1 MSALLSF
8 GGVRPVAVAVFAAC
22 CLSALP
28 LGAQEAPVASSAP
41 NTTTDTTT
49 DLPGVSVKASRVEQK
64 DGLVTQGRAAG
75 VGKSSVSAQDT
86 PFGLSVVD
94 VNQIRETGAKNIQ
107 DALLYSAG
115 VYAGRY
121 GFDTRG
127 DWAAVRGMSPS
138 FYLDGLRSSFGYYNK
153 PRQDIYTLEQIEVL
167 KGPSSVLY
175 GQADL
180 GGIVNAVSKQP
191 SKTTHREVEVQ
202 LGSHDRKQIATDLTG
217 ALSADG
223 QWLYRVVALKR
234 DSGTQVDH
242 VHDDAQVFMPSLTW
256 QPSAATSVTLNY
268 LHQQNKG
275 QVSAQFLPSKGTIQS
290 APLGQIPTSAF
301 AGEPGWDRYDTLQN
315 EWSLFVKQ
323 QLSSTWRLNVSL
335 RQTSTSSIT
344 REIYANT
351 VNVPTDAGVID
362 RTIHTAD
369 RKTDVFAGDVRVE
382 GRIDL
387 GPTRHTISAGI
398 DHQNAYWE
406 EYNYNSLATGGGQL
420 NIYNP
425 VYGYVNTAALT
436 WSDRPDNQIIQTGLY
451 VSDHVEIGSLIVS
464 AALRRDQARN
474 RVWNIAPTADVEV
487 DNEATT
493 GRLGVMYRLGEWSP
507 YVSYSEAFSPN
518 LGTDGLANPSY
529 LKPTTGDQKEA
540 GLKYLSLSGDTSAAV
555 AWFDIQQTNR
565 VADGSEPG
573 GVEQVGARVL
583 GWEAELRQR
592 WGALELMANW
602 SNFSANDRQSGKRLS
617 SIAERTASAWAQY
630 RFAGNWRAGL
640 GARHIGTVTGASGT
654 PEVPSVTLYDAMIGY
669 ASGPWDVR
677 LDVKNLADKTY
688 VSWCRGLN
696 RDCGYGDR
704 LNANLTARYTF

>member
-1 MSALLSF
+1 MSPTSPACR
-8 GGVRPVAVAVFAAC
+8 VRPVVSAVLSTC
-22 CLSALP
+22 CLLAMSAW
-28 LGAQEAPVASSAP
+28 AQQAPSIAAESDAS
-41 NTTTDTTT
+41 TT
-49 DLPGVSVKASRVEQK
+49 LPGVSVTATRSASK
-64 DGLVTQGRAAG
+64 DGLVTQGRAPQ
-75 VGKSSVSAQDT
+75 VGKSSVSLQDT
-86 PFGLSVVD
+86 PFAAAVVD
-94 VNQIRETGAKNIQ
+94 VAQIRETGAKNIQ
-107 DALLYSAG
+107 DALLYTAG
-115 VYAGRY
+115 VYSGRY

-127 DWAAVRGMSPS
+127 DWAAVRGMTPS

-175 GQADL
+175 GQAEL
-180 GGIVNAVSKQP
+180 GGIVNAVTKQP
-191 SKTTHREVEVQ
+191 RKATHREVEVQ
-202 LGSHDRKQIATDLTG
+202 LGSHDRKQVATDLTG

-223 QWLYRVVALKR
+223 QWLYRLVALKR

-242 VHDDAQVFMPSLTW
+242 VHDDAQVVMPALTW

-315 EWSLFVKQ
+315 EWTLLVKQ
-323 QLSSTWRLNVSL
+323 QLSPDWRLNVSL
-335 RQTSTSSIT
+335 RQTNTSSIT

-351 VNVPTDAGVID
+351 KIVPTDAGVIA

-387 GPTRHTISAGI
+387 GPTRHTVSAGI

-406 EYNYNSLATGGGQL
+406 EYNYNDFEEGGGAL

-425 VYGYVNTAALT
+425 VYGYVNTSVLT
-436 WSDRPDNQIIQTGLY
+436 WKDRPDNQIIQTGFY
-451 VSDHVEIGSLIVS
+451 AMDHMEWDQWVLSV
-464 AALRRDQARN
+464 ALRHDKARN
-474 RVWNIAPTADVEV
+474 RTWNIAPVADVEL
-487 DNEATT
+487 DNAATT
-493 GRLGVMYRLGEWSP
+493 GRVGLMYRLGAWAP
-507 YVSYSEAFSPN
+507 YVSYSEAFIPN
-518 LGTDGLANPSY
+518 LGLDKAGGY
-529 LKPTTGDQKEA
+529 LKPTSGDQKEA
-540 GLKYLSLSGDTSAAV
+540 GVKYLSTSGDTSAAL

-565 VADGSEPG
+565 VADGKEPG

-583 GWEAELRQR
+583 GWEAEVRHR
-592 WGALELMANW
+592 MGAWEWLGNLT
-602 SNFSANDRQSGKRLS
+602 NFDAADRQTGKRLN
-617 SIAERTASAWAQY
+617 SIAERTASAWTQY

-640 GARHIGTVTGASGT
+640 GARYIGTVTGAAGT

-677 LDVKNLADKTY
+677 FDVKNLADKTY

>member
-1 MSALLSF
+1 MSALLST
-8 GGVRPVAVAVFAAC
+8 GGVRPVAVAVFSVC

-28 LGAQEAPVASSAP
+28 LGAQEAPASEPGSGAA
-41 NTTTDTTT
+41 T
-49 DLPGVSVKASRVEQK
+49 DLPGVSVKAPRVMQK
-64 DGLVTQGRAAG
+64 DGLVTQGRSTG

-115 VYAGRY
+115 VYSGRY

-127 DWAAVRGMSPS
+127 DMAAVRGMSPS

-191 SKTTHREVEVQ
+191 SRTTRREVEVQ
-202 LGSHDRKQIATDLTG
+202 VGSHDRKQIATDLTG

-223 QWLYRVVALKR
+223 QWSYRVVALKR

-275 QVSAQFLPSKGTIQS
+275 QVSAQFLPSKGTVQS
-290 APLGQIPTSAF
+290 APLGQIDSSTF
-301 AGEPGWDRYDTLQN
+301 VGEPGWDRYDTLQN
-315 EWSLFVKQ
+315 EWTLSFKH
-323 QLSSTWRLNVSL
+323 QLSSDWRVQGTV
-335 RQTSTSSIT
+335 RQTRTASVT
-344 REIYANT
+344 REHWTRVGA
-351 VNVPTDAGVID
+351 VPTDAGVIA
-362 RTIHTAD
+362 RTVHTAD

-382 GRIDL
+382 GRLNL
-387 GPTRHTISAGI
+387 GPTRHTVTAGI

-406 EYNYNSLATGGGQL
+406 EYNYSSSNAGG
-420 NIYNP
+420 NINVYNP
-425 VYGYVNTAALT
+425 VYGYVNTAALA

-451 VSDHVEIGSLIVS
+451 VSDHMEIGSLIVS

-474 RVWNIAPTADVEV
+474 RVWNIAPTKDVEV

-493 GRLGVMYRLGEWSP
+493 GRLGLMYRMGEWSP

-518 LGTDGLANPSY
+518 LGTDGRANPSY

-540 GLKYLSLSGDTSAAV
+540 GLKYLSTSGDTSAAL

-592 WGALELMANW
+592 WGDLELMANW
-602 SNFSANDRQSGKRLS
+602 ADFSATDRQTGKRLG

-630 RFAGNWRAGL
+630 RIAGNWRVGV
-640 GARHIGTVTGASGT
+640 GARHIGTVTGSLGT
-654 PEVPSVTLYDAMIGY
+654 PVLPSVTLYDAMVGY
-669 ASGPWDVR
+669 TTGPWDIRV
-677 LDVKNLADKTY
+677 DVKNLADKTY
-688 VSWCRGLN
+688 LSWCRAAGS
-696 RDCGYGDR
+696 DCGFGDR

>member
-1 MSALLSF
+1 MSPTSPACR
-8 GGVRPVAVAVFAAC
+8 VRPVVSAVLSTC
-22 CLSALP
+22 CLLGMSAW
-28 LGAQEAPVASSAP
+28 AQQAPSIAAESDAS
-41 NTTTDTTT
+41 TT
-49 DLPGVSVKASRVEQK
+49 LPGVSVTATRSASK
-64 DGLVTQGRAAG
+64 DGLVTQGRAPQ
-75 VGKSSVSAQDT
+75 VGKSSVSLQDT
-86 PFGLSVVD
+86 PFAAAVVE
-94 VNQIRETGAKNIQ
+94 VAQIRETGAKNIQ
-107 DALLYSAG
+107 DALLYTAG
-115 VYAGRY
+115 VYSGRY

-127 DWAAVRGMSPS
+127 DWAAVRGMAPS

-175 GQADL
+175 GQAEL
-180 GGIVNAVSKQP
+180 GGIVNAVTKQP
-191 SKTTHREVEVQ
+191 RKATHREVEVQ
-202 LGSHDRKQIATDLTG
+202 LGSHDRKQVATDLTG

-223 QWLYRVVALKR
+223 QWLYRLVALKR

-242 VHDDAQVFMPSLTW
+242 VHDDAQVVMPALTW

-315 EWSLFVKQ
+315 EWTLLVKQ
-323 QLSSTWRLNVSL
+323 QLSPDWRLNVSL
-335 RQTSTSSIT
+335 RQTNTSSIT

-369 RKTDVFAGDVRVE
+369 RKTDVFAGDVRIE

-387 GPTRHTISAGI
+387 GPTRHTVSAGI

-406 EYNYNSLATGGGQL
+406 EYNYSSSATGGGKL

-425 VYGYVNTAALT
+425 VYGHVNTAALT
-436 WSDRPDNQIIQTGLY
+436 WSDNPDNQIIQTGFY
-451 VSDHVEIGSLIVS
+451 AMDHMEWNQWVLSV
-464 AALRRDQARN
+464 ALRHDKARN
-474 RVWNIAPTADVEV
+474 RTWNIAPVADVEL
-487 DNEATT
+487 DNAATT
-493 GRLGVMYRLGEWSP
+493 GRVGLMYRLGAWAP
-507 YVSYSEAFSPN
+507 YVSYSEAFIPN
-518 LGTDGLANPSY
+518 LGLDKAGGY
-529 LKPTTGDQKEA
+529 LKPTSGDQKEA
-540 GLKYLSLSGDTSAAV
+540 GVKYLSTSGDTSAAL

-565 VADGSEPG
+565 VADGKEPG

-583 GWEAELRQR
+583 GWEAEVRHR
-592 WGALELMANW
+592 MGAWEWLGNLT
-602 SNFSANDRQSGKRLS
+602 NFDAADRQTGKRLN
-617 SIAERTASAWAQY
+617 SIAERTASAWTQY

-640 GARHIGTVTGASGT
+640 GARYIGTVTGAAGT

-677 LDVKNLADKTY
+677 FDVKNLADKTY

>member
-1 MSALLSF
+1 MSAWAQQAPSI
-8 GGVRPVAVAVFAAC
+8 AAE
-22 CLSALP
+22 SD
-28 LGAQEAPVASSAP
+28 AS
-41 NTTTDTTT
+41 TT
-49 DLPGVSVKASRVEQK
+49 LPGVSVTATRSASK
-64 DGLVTQGRAAG
+64 DGLVTQGRAPQ
-75 VGKSSVSAQDT
+75 VGKSSVSLQDT
-86 PFGLSVVD
+86 PFAAAVVE
-94 VNQIRETGAKNIQ
+94 VAQIRETGAKNIQ
-107 DALLYSAG
+107 DALLYTAG
-115 VYAGRY
+115 VYSGRY

-127 DWAAVRGMSPS
+127 DWAAVRGMAPS

-175 GQADL
+175 GQAEL
-180 GGIVNAVSKQP
+180 GGIVNAVTKQP
-191 SKTTHREVEVQ
+191 RKATHREVEVQ
-202 LGSHDRKQIATDLTG
+202 LGSHDRKQVATDLTG

-223 QWLYRVVALKR
+223 QWLYRLVALKR

-242 VHDDAQVFMPSLTW
+242 VHDDAQVVMPALTW

-275 QVSAQFLPSKGTIQS
+275 QVSAQFLPSKGTTQS

-315 EWSLFVKQ
+315 EWTLLVKQ
-323 QLSSTWRLNVSL
+323 QLSPDWRLNVSL
-335 RQTSTSSIT
+335 RQTNTSSIT

-369 RKTDVFAGDVRVE
+369 RKTDVFAGDVRIE

-387 GPTRHTISAGI
+387 GPTRHTVSAGI

-406 EYNYNSLATGGGQL
+406 EYNYSSSATGGGKL

-425 VYGYVNTAALT
+425 VYGHVNTAALT
-436 WSDRPDNQIIQTGLY
+436 WSDNPDNQIIQTGFY
-451 VSDHVEIGSLIVS
+451 AMDHMEWNQWVLSV
-464 AALRRDQARN
+464 ALRHDKARN
-474 RVWNIAPTADVEV
+474 RTWNIAPVADVEL
-487 DNEATT
+487 DNAATT
-493 GRLGVMYRLGEWSP
+493 GRVGLMYRLGAWAP
-507 YVSYSEAFSPN
+507 YVSYSEAFIPN
-518 LGTDGLANPSY
+518 LGLDKAGGY
-529 LKPTTGDQKEA
+529 LKPTSGDQKEA
-540 GLKYLSLSGDTSAAV
+540 GVKYLSTSGDTSAAL

-565 VADGSEPG
+565 VADGKEPG

-583 GWEAELRQR
+583 GWEAEVRHR
-592 WGALELMANW
+592 MGAWEWLGNLT
-602 SNFSANDRQSGKRLS
+602 NFDAADRQTGKRLN
-617 SIAERTASAWAQY
+617 SIAERTASAWTQY

-640 GARHIGTVTGASGT
+640 GARYIGTVTGAAGT

-677 LDVKNLADKTY
+677 FDVKNLADKTY

>member
-1 MSALLSF
+1 MSAWAQQAPSI
-8 GGVRPVAVAVFAAC
+8 AAE
-22 CLSALP
+22 SD
-28 LGAQEAPVASSAP
+28 AS
-41 NTTTDTTT
+41 TT
-49 DLPGVSVKASRVEQK
+49 LPGVSVTATRSASK
-64 DGLVTQGRAAG
+64 DGLVTQGRAPQ
-75 VGKSSVSAQDT
+75 VGKSSVSLQDT
-86 PFGLSVVD
+86 PFAAAVVD
-94 VNQIRETGAKNIQ
+94 VAQIRETGAKNIQ
-107 DALLYSAG
+107 DALLYTAG
-115 VYAGRY
+115 VYSGRY

-127 DWAAVRGMSPS
+127 DWAAVRGMAPS

-175 GQADL
+175 GQAEL
-180 GGIVNAVSKQP
+180 GGIVNAVTKQP
-191 SKTTHREVEVQ
+191 RKATHREVEVQ
-202 LGSHDRKQIATDLTG
+202 LGSHDRKQVATDLTG

-223 QWLYRVVALKR
+223 QWLYRLVALKR

-242 VHDDAQVFMPSLTW
+242 VHDDAQVVMPALTW

-315 EWSLFVKQ
+315 EWTLLVKQ
-323 QLSSTWRLNVSL
+323 QLSPDWRLNVSL
-335 RQTSTSSIT
+335 RQTNTSSIT

-369 RKTDVFAGDVRVE
+369 RKTDVFAGDVRIE

-387 GPTRHTISAGI
+387 GPTRHTVSAGI

-406 EYNYNSLATGGGQL
+406 EYNYSSSATGGGKL

-425 VYGYVNTAALT
+425 VYGHVNTAALT
-436 WSDRPDNQIIQTGLY
+436 WSDNPDNQIIQTGFY
-451 VSDHVEIGSLIVS
+451 AMDHMEWNQWVLSV
-464 AALRRDQARN
+464 ALRHDKARN
-474 RVWNIAPTADVEV
+474 RTWNIAPVADVEL
-487 DNEATT
+487 DNAATT
-493 GRLGVMYRLGEWSP
+493 GRVGLMYRLGAWAP
-507 YVSYSEAFSPN
+507 YVSYSEAFIPN
-518 LGTDGLANPSY
+518 LGLDKAGGY
-529 LKPTTGDQKEA
+529 LKPTSGDQKEA
-540 GLKYLSLSGDTSAAV
+540 GVKYLSTSGDTSAAL

-565 VADGSEPG
+565 VADGKEPG

-583 GWEAELRQR
+583 GWEAEVRHR
-592 WGALELMANW
+592 MGAWEWLGNLT
-602 SNFSANDRQSGKRLS
+602 NFDAADRQTGKRLN
-617 SIAERTASAWAQY
+617 SIAERTASAWTQY

-640 GARHIGTVTGASGT
+640 GARYIGTVTGAAGT

-677 LDVKNLADKTY
+677 FDVKNLADKTY

>member
-1 MSALLSF
+1 MPALSPACR
-8 GGVRPVAVAVFAAC
+8 VHPVAKAVFFTC
-22 CLSALP
+22 CLLC
-28 LGAQEAPVASSAP
+28 APVRAQQAASATADAQTP
-41 NTTTDTTT
+41 TT
-49 DLPGVSVKASRVEQK
+49 LPGVSVTATRSGAK
-64 DGLVTQGRAAG
+64 DGLVTQGRAAQ
-75 VGKSSVSAQDT
+75 VGKSSVSLQDT
-86 PFGLSVVD
+86 PFAANVVD
-94 VNQIRETGAKNIQ
+94 VAQIRETGAKNIQ
-107 DALLYSAG
+107 DALLYTAG

-127 DWAAVRGMSPS
+127 DWAAVRGLSPS
-138 FYLDGLRSSFGYYNK
+138 FYLDGLRSSFGFYNK

-175 GQADL
+175 GQAEL

-191 SKTTHREVEVQ
+191 RKATHREVEVQ
-202 LGSHDRKQIATDLTG
+202 AGSHDRKQIATDLTG
-217 ALSADG
+217 ALTADG

-275 QVSAQFLPSKGTIQS
+275 QVSAQFLPSKGTIQP

-315 EWSLFVKQ
+315 EWTLLVKQ
-323 QLSSTWRLNVSL
+323 QLSQQWRLNVSL
-335 RQTSTSSIT
+335 RQTNTSSIT

-351 VNVPTDAGVID
+351 TTVPTDAGVIA

-387 GPTRHTISAGI
+387 GPTRHTISAGV

-406 EYNYNSLATGGGQL
+406 EYNYNSFATGGGSL

-425 VYGYVNTAALT
+425 VYGFVNTAVLT
-436 WSDRPDNQIIQTGLY
+436 WKDSPDNQIIQTGFY
-451 VSDHVEIGSLIVS
+451 AMDHIEWDRWVLSV
-464 AALRRDQARN
+464 ALRHDKARN
-474 RVWNIAPTADVEV
+474 RTWNIAPVADVEL
-487 DNEATT
+487 DNAATT
-493 GRLGVMYRLGEWSP
+493 GRVGLMYRLGAWAP
-507 YVSYSEAFSPN
+507 YVSYSEAFIPN
-518 LGTDGLANPSY
+518 LGLDNAGGY
-529 LKPTTGDQKEA
+529 LKPTTGEQKEA
-540 GLKYLSLSGDTSAAV
+540 GVKYLSASGDTSAAL
-555 AWFDIQQTNR
+555 AWFDIEQTNR
-565 VADGSEPG
+565 VADGKEPG

-583 GWEAELRQR
+583 GWEAEVRHRLGD
-592 WGALELMANW
+592 WEWLANLT
-602 SNFSANDRQSGKRLS
+602 NFDATDRQTGKRLS
-617 SIAERTASAWAQY
+617 SIAERTASAWTQY

-640 GARHIGTVTGASGT
+640 GVRHIGTVTGALGL
-654 PEVPSVTLYDAMIGY
+654 PEVPSVTLYDAMVGY

-696 RDCGYGDR
+696 RDCGWGDR
-704 LNANLTARYTF
+704 LNANLTARYAF

>member
-1 MSALLSF
+1 MPASYPFCRAHPVAAAVFSSCLLSA
-8 GGVRPVAVAVFAAC
+8 PSAWSQAAAMSSEAE
-22 CLSALP
+22 SA
-28 LGAQEAPVASSAP
+28 
-41 NTTTDTTT
+41 TT
-49 DLPGVSVKASRVEQK
+49 LPGVSVSATRASAK
-64 DGLVTQGRAAG
+64 DGLVTQGRASQ
-75 VGKSSVSAQDT
+75 VGKSSVSLQDT
-86 PFGLSVVD
+86 PFAATVVD
-94 VNQIRETGAKNIQ
+94 VAQVRETGAKNIQ

-115 VYAGRY
+115 VYSGRY

-127 DWAAVRGMSPS
+127 DWAAVRGMAPS

-175 GQADL
+175 GQAEL
-180 GGIVNAVSKQP
+180 GGIVNAVTKQP
-191 SKTTHREVEVQ
+191 RKATHREVEVQ

-223 QWLYRVVALKR
+223 QWLYRLVALKR

-242 VHDDAQVFMPSLTW
+242 VHDDAQVVMPALTW

-323 QLSSTWRLNVSL
+323 QLSQQWRLNVSL
-335 RQTSTSSIT
+335 RQTNTSSIT

-351 VNVPTDAGVID
+351 VNVPTDGGVID

-369 RKTDVFAGDVRVE
+369 RKTDVFAGDVRIE

-387 GPTRHTISAGI
+387 GPTRHTLSAGI

-406 EYNYNSLATGGGQL
+406 EYNYNSFATGGGPL

-425 VYGYVNTAALT
+425 VYGFVNTAVLT
-436 WSDRPDNQIIQTGLY
+436 WKDNPDNQIIQTGFY
-451 VSDHVEIGSLIVS
+451 AMDHMEWNQWVLSV
-464 AALRRDQARN
+464 ALRHDKARN
-474 RVWNIAPTADVEV
+474 RTWNIAPVADVEV
-487 DNEATT
+487 DNAATT
-493 GRLGVMYRLGEWSP
+493 GRVGLMYRLGGWAP
-507 YVSYSEAFSPN
+507 YISYSEAFVPN
-518 LGTDGLANPSY
+518 LGLAIQGSY
-529 LKPTTGDQKEA
+529 LRPTTGEQKEA
-540 GLKYLSLSGDTSAAV
+540 GVKYLSASGDTSAAL

-565 VADGSEPG
+565 VADGNEPG

-583 GWEAELRQR
+583 GWEAEVRHR
-592 WGALELMANW
+592 MGAWEWLGNLT
-602 SNFSANDRQSGKRLS
+602 NFDAADRQTGKRLS
-617 SIAERTASAWAQY
+617 SIAERTASAWAQH
-630 RFAGNWRAGL
+630 RFADNWRVGL
-640 GARHIGTVTGASGT
+640 GVRYIGTVTGALGV

-677 LDVKNLADKTY
+677 FDVKNLADKTY

>member
-1 MSALLSF
+1 MSPTSPACR
-8 GGVRPVAVAVFAAC
+8 VRPVVSAVLSTC
-22 CLSALP
+22 CLLGMSAW
-28 LGAQEAPVASSAP
+28 AQQAPSIAAESDAS
-41 NTTTDTTT
+41 TT
-49 DLPGVSVKASRVEQK
+49 LPGVSVTATRSASK
-64 DGLVTQGRAAG
+64 DGLVTQGRAPQ
-75 VGKSSVSAQDT
+75 VGKSSVSLQDT
-86 PFGLSVVD
+86 PFAAAVVE
-94 VNQIRETGAKNIQ
+94 VAQIRETGAKNIQ
-107 DALLYSAG
+107 DALLYTAG
-115 VYAGRY
+115 VYSGRY

-127 DWAAVRGMSPS
+127 DWAAVRGMAPS

-175 GQADL
+175 GQAEL
-180 GGIVNAVSKQP
+180 GGIVNAVTKQP
-191 SKTTHREVEVQ
+191 RKATHREVEVQ
-202 LGSHDRKQIATDLTG
+202 LGSHDRKQVATDLTG

-223 QWLYRVVALKR
+223 QWLYRLVALKR

-242 VHDDAQVFMPSLTW
+242 VHDDAQVVMPALTW

-275 QVSAQFLPSKGTIQS
+275 QVSAQFLPSKGTTQS

-315 EWSLFVKQ
+315 EWTLLVKQ
-323 QLSSTWRLNVSL
+323 QLSPDWRLNVSL
-335 RQTSTSSIT
+335 RQTNTSSIT

-369 RKTDVFAGDVRVE
+369 RKTDVFAGDVRIE

-387 GPTRHTISAGI
+387 GPTRHTVSAGI

-406 EYNYNSLATGGGQL
+406 EYNYSSSATGGGKL

-425 VYGYVNTAALT
+425 VYGHVNTAALT
-436 WSDRPDNQIIQTGLY
+436 WSDNPDNQIIQTGFY
-451 VSDHVEIGSLIVS
+451 AMDHMEWNQWVLSV
-464 AALRRDQARN
+464 ALRHDKARN
-474 RVWNIAPTADVEV
+474 RTWNIAPVADVEL
-487 DNEATT
+487 DNAATT
-493 GRLGVMYRLGEWSP
+493 GRVGLMYRLGAWAP
-507 YVSYSEAFSPN
+507 YVSYSEAFIPN
-518 LGTDGLANPSY
+518 LGLDKAGGY
-529 LKPTTGDQKEA
+529 LKPTSGDQKEA
-540 GLKYLSLSGDTSAAV
+540 GVKYLSTSGDTSAAL

-565 VADGSEPG
+565 VADGKEPG

-583 GWEAELRQR
+583 GWEAEVRHR
-592 WGALELMANW
+592 MGAWEWLGNLT
-602 SNFSANDRQSGKRLS
+602 NFDAADRQTGKRLN
-617 SIAERTASAWAQY
+617 SIAERTASAWTQY

-640 GARHIGTVTGASGT
+640 GARYIGTVTGAAGT

-677 LDVKNLADKTY
+677 FDVKNLADKTY

>member
-1 MSALLSF
+1 MSPTSPACR
-8 GGVRPVAVAVFAAC
+8 VRPVVSAVLSTC
-22 CLSALP
+22 CLLAMSAW
-28 LGAQEAPVASSAP
+28 AQQAPSIAAESDAS
-41 NTTTDTTT
+41 TT
-49 DLPGVSVKASRVEQK
+49 LPGVSVTATRSASK
-64 DGLVTQGRAAG
+64 DGLVTQGRAPQ
-75 VGKSSVSAQDT
+75 VGKSSVSLQDT
-86 PFGLSVVD
+86 PFAASVVD
-94 VNQIRETGAKNIQ
+94 VAQIRETGAKNIQ
-107 DALLYSAG
+107 DALLYTAG
-115 VYAGRY
+115 VYSGRY

-127 DWAAVRGMSPS
+127 DWAAVRGMAPS
-138 FYLDGLRSSFGYYNK
+138 SYLDGLRSSFGYYNK

-175 GQADL
+175 GQAEL
-180 GGIVNAVSKQP
+180 GGIVNAVTKQP
-191 SKTTHREVEVQ
+191 RKATHREVEVQ
-202 LGSHDRKQIATDLTG
+202 LGSHDRKQVATDLTG
-217 ALSADG
+217 ALSTDG
-223 QWLYRVVALKR
+223 QWLYRLVALKR

-242 VHDDAQVFMPSLTW
+242 VHDDAQVVMPALTW

-315 EWSLFVKQ
+315 EWTLLVKQ
-323 QLSSTWRLNVSL
+323 QLSPDWRLNVSL
-335 RQTSTSSIT
+335 RQTNTSSIT

-369 RKTDVFAGDVRVE
+369 RKTDVFAGDVRIE

-387 GPTRHTISAGI
+387 GPTRHTVSAGI

-406 EYNYNSLATGGGQL
+406 EYNYSSSATGGGKL

-436 WSDRPDNQIIQTGLY
+436 WSDNPDNQIIQTGFY
-451 VSDHVEIGSLIVS
+451 AMDHMEWNQWVLSV
-464 AALRRDQARN
+464 ALRHDKARN
-474 RVWNIAPTADVEV
+474 RTWNIAPVADVEL
-487 DNEATT
+487 DNAATT
-493 GRLGVMYRLGEWSP
+493 GRVGLMYRLGAWAP
-507 YVSYSEAFSPN
+507 YVSYSEAFIPN
-518 LGTDGLANPSY
+518 LGLDKAGGY
-529 LKPTTGDQKEA
+529 LKPTSGDQKEA
-540 GLKYLSLSGDTSAAV
+540 GVKYLSTSGDTSAAL

-565 VADGSEPG
+565 VADGKEPG

-583 GWEAELRQR
+583 GWEAEVRHR
-592 WGALELMANW
+592 MGAWEWLGNLT
-602 SNFSANDRQSGKRLS
+602 NFDAADRQTGKRLG
-617 SIAERTASAWAQY
+617 SIAERTASSWAQY

-640 GARHIGTVTGASGT
+640 GARHIGTVTGSGGT

-677 LDVKNLADKTY
+677 FDVKNLADKTY
-688 VSWCRGLN
+688 VSWCRALN

>member
-1 MSALLSF
+1 MSPMSPACR
-8 GGVRPVAVAVFAAC
+8 VRPVVSAVLSTC
-22 CLSALP
+22 CLLGMSAW
-28 LGAQEAPVASSAP
+28 AQQAPSIAAESDAS
-41 NTTTDTTT
+41 TT
-49 DLPGVSVKASRVEQK
+49 LPGVSVTATRSASK
-64 DGLVTQGRAAG
+64 DGLVTQGRAPQ
-75 VGKSSVSAQDT
+75 VGKSSVSLQDT
-86 PFGLSVVD
+86 PFAAAVVD
-94 VNQIRETGAKNIQ
+94 VAQIRETGAKNIQ
-107 DALLYSAG
+107 DALLYTAG
-115 VYAGRY
+115 VYSGRY

-127 DWAAVRGMSPS
+127 DWAAVRGMAPS

-175 GQADL
+175 GQAEL
-180 GGIVNAVSKQP
+180 GGIVNAVTKQP
-191 SKTTHREVEVQ
+191 RKATHREVEVQ
-202 LGSHDRKQIATDLTG
+202 LGSHDRKQVATDLTG

-223 QWLYRVVALKR
+223 QWLYRLVALKR

-242 VHDDAQVFMPSLTW
+242 VHDDAQVVMPALTW

-315 EWSLFVKQ
+315 EWTLLVKQ
-323 QLSSTWRLNVSL
+323 QLSPDWRLNVSL
-335 RQTSTSSIT
+335 RQTNTSSIT

-369 RKTDVFAGDVRVE
+369 RKTDVFAGDVRIE

-387 GPTRHTISAGI
+387 GPTRHTVSAGI

-406 EYNYNSLATGGGQL
+406 EYNYSSSATGGGKL

-425 VYGYVNTAALT
+425 VYGHVNTAALT
-436 WSDRPDNQIIQTGLY
+436 WSDNPDNQIIQTGFY
-451 VSDHVEIGSLIVS
+451 AMDHMEWNQWVLSV
-464 AALRRDQARN
+464 ALRHDKARN
-474 RVWNIAPTADVEV
+474 RTWNIAPVADVEL
-487 DNEATT
+487 DNAATT
-493 GRLGVMYRLGEWSP
+493 GRVGLMYRLGAWAP
-507 YVSYSEAFSPN
+507 YVSYSEAFIPN
-518 LGTDGLANPSY
+518 LGLDKAGGY
-529 LKPTTGDQKEA
+529 LKPTSGDQKEA
-540 GLKYLSLSGDTSAAV
+540 GVKYLSTSGDTSAAL

-565 VADGSEPG
+565 VADGKEPG

-583 GWEAELRQR
+583 GWEAEVRHR
-592 WGALELMANW
+592 MGAWEWLGNLT
-602 SNFSANDRQSGKRLS
+602 NFDAADRQTGKRLN
-617 SIAERTASAWAQY
+617 SIAERTASAWTQY

-640 GARHIGTVTGASGT
+640 GARYIGTVTGAAGT

-677 LDVKNLADKTY
+677 FDVKNLADKTY

>member
-1 MSALLSF
+1 MSPTSPACR
-8 GGVRPVAVAVFAAC
+8 VRPVVSAVLSTC
-22 CLSALP
+22 CLLGMSAW
-28 LGAQEAPVASSAP
+28 AQQAPSIAAESDAS
-41 NTTTDTTT
+41 TT
-49 DLPGVSVKASRVEQK
+49 LPGVSVTATRSASK
-64 DGLVTQGRAAG
+64 DGLVTQGRAPQ
-75 VGKSSVSAQDT
+75 VGKSSVSLQDT
-86 PFGLSVVD
+86 PFAAAVVD
-94 VNQIRETGAKNIQ
+94 VAQIRETGAKNIQ
-107 DALLYSAG
+107 DALLYTAG
-115 VYAGRY
+115 VYSGRY

-127 DWAAVRGMSPS
+127 DWAAVRGMAPS

-175 GQADL
+175 GQAEL
-180 GGIVNAVSKQP
+180 GGIVNAVTKQP
-191 SKTTHREVEVQ
+191 RKATHREVEVQ
-202 LGSHDRKQIATDLTG
+202 LGSHDRKQVATDLTG

-223 QWLYRVVALKR
+223 QWLYRLVALKR

-242 VHDDAQVFMPSLTW
+242 VHDDAQVVMPALTW

-315 EWSLFVKQ
+315 EWTLLVRQ
-323 QLSSTWRLNVSL
+323 QLSSDWRLNVSL
-335 RQTSTSSIT
+335 RQTNTSSIT

-351 VNVPTDAGVID
+351 KIVPTDAGVIA

-387 GPTRHTISAGI
+387 GPTRHTVSAGI

-406 EYNYNSLATGGGQL
+406 EYNYNDFEEGGGAL

-425 VYGYVNTAALT
+425 VYGYVNTSVLT
-436 WSDRPDNQIIQTGLY
+436 WKDRPDNQIIQTGFY
-451 VSDHVEIGSLIVS
+451 AMDHMEWNQWVLSV
-464 AALRRDQARN
+464 ALRHDKARN
-474 RVWNIAPTADVEV
+474 RTWNIAPVADVEL
-487 DNEATT
+487 DNAATT
-493 GRLGVMYRLGEWSP
+493 GRVGLMYRLGAWAP
-507 YVSYSEAFSPN
+507 YVSYSEAFIPN
-518 LGTDGLANPSY
+518 LGLDKTGGY
-529 LKPTTGDQKEA
+529 LKPTSGDQKEA
-540 GLKYLSLSGDTSAAV
+540 GVKYLSASGDTSAAL

-565 VADGSEPG
+565 VADGKEPG

-583 GWEAELRQR
+583 GWEAEVRHR
-592 WGALELMANW
+592 MGAWEWLGNLT
-602 SNFSANDRQSGKRLS
+602 NFDAADRQTGKRLG
-617 SIAERTASAWAQY
+617 SIAERTASSWAQY

-640 GARHIGTVTGASGT
+640 GARHIGTVTGSGGT
-654 PEVPSVTLYDAMIGY
+654 PEVPSVTLYDTMIGY

-677 LDVKNLADKTY
+677 FDVKNLADKTY

>member
-1 MSALLSF
+1 MSPTSPACR
-8 GGVRPVAVAVFAAC
+8 VRPVVSAVLSTC
-22 CLSALP
+22 CL
-28 LGAQEAPVASSAP
+28 LGMPAWAQQAPSTAAESDAS
-41 NTTTDTTT
+41 TT
-49 DLPGVSVKASRVEQK
+49 LPGVSVTATRSASK
-64 DGLVTQGRAAG
+64 DGLVTQGRAPQ
-75 VGKSSVSAQDT
+75 VGKSSVSLQDT
-86 PFGLSVVD
+86 PFAAAVVD
-94 VNQIRETGAKNIQ
+94 VAQIRETGAKNIQ
-107 DALLYSAG
+107 DALLYTAG
-115 VYAGRY
+115 VYSGRY

-127 DWAAVRGMSPS
+127 DWAAVRGMAPS
-138 FYLDGLRSSFGYYNK
+138 SYLDGLRSSFGYYNK

-175 GQADL
+175 GQAEL
-180 GGIVNAVSKQP
+180 GGIVNAVTKQP
-191 SKTTHREVEVQ
+191 RKATHREVEVQ
-202 LGSHDRKQIATDLTG
+202 LGSHDRKQIATDLSG

-223 QWLYRVVALKR
+223 QWLYRLVALKR

-242 VHDDAQVFMPSLTW
+242 VHDDAQVVMPALTW
-256 QPSAATSVTLNY
+256 QPNAATSVTLNY

-315 EWSLFVKQ
+315 EWTLLVKQ
-323 QLSSTWRLNVSL
+323 QLSPDWRLNVSL
-335 RQTSTSSIT
+335 RQTNTSSIT

-351 VNVPTDAGVID
+351 KIVPTDAGVIA

-387 GPTRHTISAGI
+387 GPTRHTVSAGI

-406 EYNYNSLATGGGQL
+406 EYNYNDFEEGGGAL

-425 VYGYVNTAALT
+425 VYGYVNTSVLT
-436 WSDRPDNQIIQTGLY
+436 WKDRPDNQIIQTGFY
-451 VSDHVEIGSLIVS
+451 AMDHMEWDQWVLSV
-464 AALRRDQARN
+464 ALRHDKARN
-474 RVWNIAPTADVEV
+474 RTWNIAPVADVEL
-487 DNEATT
+487 DNAATT
-493 GRLGVMYRLGEWSP
+493 GRVGLMYRLGAWAP
-507 YVSYSEAFSPN
+507 YVSYSEAFIPN
-518 LGTDGLANPSY
+518 LGLDKAGGY
-529 LKPTTGDQKEA
+529 LKPTSGDQKEA
-540 GLKYLSLSGDTSAAV
+540 GVKYLSTSGDTSAAL

-565 VADGSEPG
+565 VADGKEPG

-583 GWEAELRQR
+583 GWEAEVRHR
-592 WGALELMANW
+592 MGAWEWLGNLT
-602 SNFSANDRQSGKRLS
+602 NFDAADRQTGKRLN
-617 SIAERTASAWAQY
+617 SIAERTASAWTQY

-640 GARHIGTVTGASGT
+640 GARYIGTVTGAAGT

-677 LDVKNLADKTY
+677 FDVKNLADKTY

>member
-1 MSALLSF
+1 MSPTSPACR
-8 GGVRPVAVAVFAAC
+8 VRPVVSAVLSTC
-22 CLSALP
+22 CLLGMSAW
-28 LGAQEAPVASSAP
+28 AQQAPSIAAESDAS
-41 NTTTDTTT
+41 TT
-49 DLPGVSVKASRVEQK
+49 LPGVSVTATRSASK
-64 DGLVTQGRAAG
+64 DGLVTQGRAPQ
-75 VGKSSVSAQDT
+75 VGKSSVSLQDT
-86 PFGLSVVD
+86 PFAASVVD
-94 VNQIRETGAKNIQ
+94 VAQIRETGAKNIQ
-107 DALLYSAG
+107 DALLYTAG
-115 VYAGRY
+115 VYSGRY

-127 DWAAVRGMSPS
+127 DWAAVRGMAPS
-138 FYLDGLRSSFGYYNK
+138 SYLDGLRSSFGYYNK

-175 GQADL
+175 GQAEL
-180 GGIVNAVSKQP
+180 GGIVNAVTKQP
-191 SKTTHREVEVQ
+191 RKATHREVEVQ
-202 LGSHDRKQIATDLTG
+202 LGSHDRKQVATDLTG

-223 QWLYRVVALKR
+223 QWLYRLVALKR

-242 VHDDAQVFMPSLTW
+242 VHDDAQVVMPALTW

-315 EWSLFVKQ
+315 EWTLLVRQ
-323 QLSSTWRLNVSL
+323 QLSSDWRLNVSL
-335 RQTSTSSIT
+335 RQTNTSSIT

-369 RKTDVFAGDVRVE
+369 RKTDVFAGDVRIE

-387 GPTRHTISAGI
+387 GPTRHTVSAGI

-406 EYNYNSLATGGGQL
+406 EYNYSSSATGGGKL

-425 VYGYVNTAALT
+425 VYGHVNTAALT
-436 WSDRPDNQIIQTGLY
+436 WSDNPDNQIIQTGFY
-451 VSDHVEIGSLIVS
+451 AMDHMEWNQWVLSV
-464 AALRRDQARN
+464 ALRHDKARN
-474 RVWNIAPTADVEV
+474 RTWNIAPVADVEL
-487 DNEATT
+487 DNAATT
-493 GRLGVMYRLGEWSP
+493 GRVGLMYRLGAWAP
-507 YVSYSEAFSPN
+507 YVSYSEAFIPN
-518 LGTDGLANPSY
+518 LGLDKAGGY
-529 LKPTTGDQKEA
+529 LKPTSGDQKEA
-540 GLKYLSLSGDTSAAV
+540 GVKYLSTSGDTSAAL

-565 VADGSEPG
+565 VADGKEPG

-583 GWEAELRQR
+583 GWEAEVRHR
-592 WGALELMANW
+592 MGAWEWLGNLT
-602 SNFSANDRQSGKRLS
+602 NFDAADRQTGKRLN
-617 SIAERTASAWAQY
+617 SIAERTASAWTQY

-640 GARHIGTVTGASGT
+640 GARYIGTVTGAAGT

-677 LDVKNLADKTY
+677 FDVKNLADKTY